1 VQSSRAQVERDPRGE
16 AGRDTG
22 AATPVVATA
31 WVRRALESRR
41 VREWMAWRRYLI
53 ATRMSNGLAAYPS
66 REEDAWARVLEDLPE
81 VDSSGSLQS

>member
-1 VQSSRAQVERDPRGE
+1 VQSTRAQVGRDPRGE
-16 AGRDTG
+16 AGRNPS
-22 AATPVVATA
+22 AATSVVATA
-31 WVRRALESRR
+31 WSRRALESAR

-53 ATRMSNGLAAYPS
+53 ATRITSGLAAYPS